1 MYLNK
6 YIIMFKRFLL
16 ISIFIFFPFFC
27 LASEDQASLD
37 NVFNAKVIEILEEV
51 EKDST
56 QGEKIIQQNLKL
68 QGLEGIFNDKEFIFY
83 GIGDIELIGNKKYSV
98 GEKVLVIA
106 TPKNSSGDYDYYITE
121 KNRSNGLIIIFGFFL
136 LLLFLIGKWKGVR
149 SVLSLGLT
157 FFVIIFFMV
166 PQIMNGS
173 SPVFIVL
180 FSSLLILLF
189 IVYLTEGFSLR
200 SHLAV
205 LSIFISL
212 ILVVA
217 FSSFFI
223 FLTKLTGIF
232 SEDVF
237 ALINVGQQTLNLKGL
252 LLAGMIIGALG
263 VLDDVVISQIVS
275 VEKIIEA
282 NPYQSW
288 KEVFKKAQAIG
299 VSHIS
304 SMTNTLFLA
313 YAGAS
318 LPLLI
323 LFVSDNSPFSNFSQI
338 INNEAVSTE
347 IVRALSGSLGII
359 LAVPISTFIASW
371 AFIYKKNNK

>member
-1 MYLNK
+1 MW
-6 YIIMFKRFLL
+6 KRFLL
-16 ISIFIFFPFFC
+16 VFIFVFFPLFC
-27 LASEDQASLD
+27 LASEDQASSD
-37 NVFNAKVIEILEEV
+37 NIFNAKVIEILEEV
-51 EKDST
+51 EKESS

-68 QGLEGIFNDKEFIFY
+68 QGLEGPFENTEFVFY
-83 GIGDIELIGNKKYSV
+83 GIGDIELVGNKEYSV

-106 TPKNSSGDYDYYITE
+106 TQQGSSGDYVYYITE
-121 KNRSNGLIIIFGFFL
+121 KNRSAGLIIIFGFFL

-149 SVLSLGLT
+149 SILSLGLT
-157 FFVIIFFMV
+157 FFVIVFFMV
-166 PQIMNGS
+166 PQIMGGAN
-173 SPVFIVL
+173 PVFIVL

-189 IVYLTEGFSLR
+189 VVYLTEGLHLR

-212 ILVVA
+212 VLVVV

-223 FLTKLTGIF
+223 FLTKLTGVF

-288 KEVFKKAQAIG
+288 REVFKKAQAIG

-323 LFVSDNSPFSNFSQI
+323 LFVSDNSPFSSIGQI
-338 INNEAVSTE
+338 MNNEAVSTE

-371 AFIYKKNNK
+371 AFVYKNNNK

>member
-1 MYLNK
+1 
-6 YIIMFKRFLL
+6 MFKRFLL
-16 ISIFIFFPFFC
+16 IFVFIFFPFFC
-27 LASEDQASLD
+27 LASEKQVSPD
-37 NVFNAKVIEILEEV
+37 NVFNARIIEILEEV
-51 EKDST
+51 EKET
-56 QGEKIIQQNLKL
+56 LQGEKIIQQNLKL
-68 QGLEGIFNDKEFIFY
+68 RGVEGVFDNKEFVFY
-83 GIGDIELIGNKKYSV
+83 GIGDIELVGNKKYSV

-106 TPKNSSGDYDYYITE
+106 ASQGVSGDYTYYITE
-121 KNRSNGLIIIFGFFL
+121 KNRSNGLIIIFGLFL

-149 SVLSLGLT
+149 SILSLGLT

-166 PQIMNGS
+166 PQIMSGVN
-173 SPVFIVL
+173 PVFIVL
-180 FSSLLILLF
+180 LSSLIILLF
-189 IVYLTEGFSLR
+189 VVYLTEGFHLR

-205 LSIFISL
+205 LSIFVSL

-217 FSSFFI
+217 FSSLFI
-223 FLTKLTGIF
+223 FLTKLTGVF

-323 LFVSDNSPFSNFSQI
+323 LFVSDNSPFSSIGQI

>member
-1 MYLNK
+1 
-6 YIIMFKRFLL
+6 MFLYFFL
-16 ISIFIFFPFFC
+16 FC
-27 LASEDQASLD
+27 LASEEKDSSD
-37 NVFNAKVIEILEEV
+37 IIFNAKVVEILEEV
-51 EKDST
+51 EKTNLQS
-56 QGEKIIQQNLKL
+56 EKIIQQNLKL
-68 QGLEGIFNDKEFIFY
+68 KGLENIFDNKEFIFY
-83 GIGDIELIGNKKYSV
+83 GIGDIELIGSKKYSV

-106 TPKNSSGDYDYYITE
+106 TPQNSSGNYVYYITE
-121 KNRSNGLIIIFGFFL
+121 INRSRGLIIIFGLFL
-136 LLLFLIGKWKGVR
+136 LILFLIGKWKGVR
-149 SVLSLGLT
+149 SILSLGLT

-166 PQIMNGS
+166 PQIMNGAN
-173 SPVFIVL
+173 PVFIVL
-180 FSSLLILLF
+180 VSSLFIILF
-189 IVYLTEGFSLR
+189 IIYLTEGFGPR
-200 SHLAV
+200 SHLAA
-205 LSIFISL
+205 LSIFFSL

-223 FLTKLTGIF
+223 FLTKLTGVF

-252 LLAGMIIGALG
+252 LLAGIIIGALG

-282 NPYQSW
+282 NPYQNW

-299 VSHIS
+299 ISHIS

-323 LFVSDNSPFSNFSQI
+323 LFVSSNNPFSSFGQI

-347 IVRALSGSLGII
+347 IIRALSGSIGII

-371 AFIYKKNNK
+371 FFVYKKNKK